1 MTKLQW
7 LILWLIFLGYLG
19 LGAFI
24 FYQIERKLEESL
36 YAQELKDIE
45 DPANKIQGKIGYF
58 LGLTNLSDAVV
69 RLRNG
74 RTRTSQLIGLKYKEK
89 SQ

>member
-7 LILWLIFLGYLG
+7 LILWLIFLGYLF

-24 FYQIERKLEESL
+24 FYQIERKLEETL

-45 DPANKIQGKIGYF
+45 DPANKIQGKFISHIELDF
-58 LGLTNLSDAVV
+58 HKNHL
-69 RLRNG
+69 
-74 RTRTSQLIGLKYKEK
+74 
-89 SQ
+89 